1 MEAIDN
7 IGRLVETNKQLQ
19 EEAKPVD
26 QLALELFMYVLLGA
40 VIIGWPC
47 FHLQKKLFAWKTSV
61 QKDSDSDT
69 PEIQD
74 EYLKEPTE
82 PEPE

>member
-1 MEAIDN
+1 
-7 IGRLVETNKQLQ
+7 
-19 EEAKPVD
+19 
-26 QLALELFMYVLLGA
+26 MYVLLGA
-40 VIIGWPC
+40 IIIGWPC
-47 FHLQKKLFAWKTSV
+47 FHLQKKLFAFKTSF